1 MNLKSTAPK
10 LVFGVLFFI
19 SVYFFGALLGR
30 TSTKRVQQALRMKLG
45 FRVLFVSPFSLCSC
59 SDRRKSEIGE
69 VCGSDETLFVI
80 HPQPVFIEFQAG
92 LHRF

>member
-10 LVFGVLFFI
+10 LVFGVLFFFRL
-19 SVYFFGALLGR
+19 FFGALLGR
-30 TSTKRVQQALRMKLG
+30 NSTKRVQQALRMKLG

-80 HPQPVFIEFQAG
+80 HPQPVFVEFQAG
-92 LHRF
+92 LHWF